1 MAVVLAA
8 DPAGGLGVGLLP
20 EDQQLAPR
28 IRAVMSHASD
38 LTRDIGDGMK
48 QHIDAGG
55 KPITSLGIS
64 LSNALH
70 TTLQQS
76 MTDEQYDP
84 AMQALAHDH
93 PDQYADHVHGMHQA
107 DLAVETLSGLLGA
120 FEQAGR

>member
-55 KPITSLGIS
+55 KPIMSLGIS

-93 PDQYADHVHGMHQA
+93 PDQ
-107 DLAVETLSGLLGA
+107 
-120 FEQAGR
+120 